1 MTIEELEAWFK
12 NAKLPEGPIQL
23 YPGTT
28 ILGIPLF
35 LESHF
40 ATIKKSPGSKNSQPS
55 FDRLVALKE
64 LLEKKES
71 E

>member
-1 MTIEELEAWFK
+1 MTVEELEVWFR

-28 ILGIPLF
+28 IFDISLF

-40 ATIKKSPGSKNSQPS
+40 NTLKKNPGSRNSKPS
-55 FDRLVALKE
+55 YDRLIALKE
-64 LLEKKES
+64 LLEKKNK
-71 E
+71 